1 MLPDPPESL
10 AATLDY
16 SWICLGYW
24 SKRAA
29 IPQGGPLTKGR
40 AAIDGAQGMPCYQWL
55 AWTEQC
61 QPGRLAFAPGMMER
75 RRRAVFV

>member
-1 MLPDPPESL
+1 MLPYRQESL

-16 SWICLGYW
+16 CWICLGYW
-24 SKRAA
+24 SKPAA
-29 IPQGGPLTKGR
+29 IPQGDPPTKGR
-40 AAIDGAQGMPCYQWL
+40 SAIGGIQGMPCYQWL